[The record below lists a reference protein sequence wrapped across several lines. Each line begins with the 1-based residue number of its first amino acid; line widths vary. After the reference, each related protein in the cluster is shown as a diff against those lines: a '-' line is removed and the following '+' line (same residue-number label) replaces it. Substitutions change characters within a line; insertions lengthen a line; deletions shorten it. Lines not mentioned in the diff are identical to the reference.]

1 MDTLSPQVKRHE
13 NRTIVLPFEQDTYG
27 PTSLDAVLYR
37 QEVERHRAAYPELF
51 PDAIAQGY
59 RMKDCYH
66 SLRLGL
72 LIRRIEIGG
81 IAYTVR
87 PSFVL
92 PYLSGWTKDAEPALF
107 MRKFD
112 APFWALEHLYGKS
125 AMHFFRLEQSLG
137 RYSLVETTV
146 RTQQDLPAHVVADE
160 KYSWLKG
167 EKVFIPTTAAGGC
180 ILGASVVRE
189 ASEAA
194 LTQGYGVFKQEAQA
208 MRPDYQPKTVTTD
221 GWAATRLAWRALF
234 PSISLI
240 LCFLHIYI
248 SLRDRA
254 KLKFASTFRIVAD
267 KLWHCYQAK
276 TQSGFSQ
283 RLRHLCEWAKDNT
296 QLPEFMREK
305 LAKVYQQAEAFRI
318 AYRFPLAH
326 RTSNLIDRLM
336 QRMDRHLFSTQYFHG
351 DLRSAEL
358 SIRGWALIHNFA
370 PFNPYTV
377 KRHAGWRSPA
387 EAMNQF
393 RYHDNWLQNLLIST
407 SLVGKYR
414 PPQNAL

>member
-1 MDTLSPQVKRHE
+1 M
-13 NRTIVLPFEQDTYG
+13 
-27 PTSLDAVLYR
+27 
-37 QEVERHRAAYPELF
+37 
-51 PDAIAQGY
+51 
-59 RMKDCYH
+59 
-66 SLRLGL
+66 
-72 LIRRIEIGG
+72 
-81 IAYTVR
+81 
-87 PSFVL
+87 
-92 PYLSGWTKDAEPALF
+92 
-107 MRKFD
+107 
-112 APFWALEHLYGKS
+112 
-125 AMHFFRLEQSLG
+125 
-137 RYSLVETTV
+137 
-146 RTQQDLPAHVVADE
+146 
-160 KYSWLKG
+160 
-167 EKVFIPTTAAGGC
+167 
-180 ILGASVVRE
+180 
-189 ASEAA
+189 
-194 LTQGYGVFKQEAQA
+194 
-208 MRPDYQPKTVTTD
+208 
-221 GWAATRLAWRALF
+221 
-234 PSISLI
+234 
-240 LCFLHIYI
+240 
-248 SLRDRA
+248 
-254 KLKFASTFRIVAD
+254 AD

-305 LAKVYQQAEAFRI
+305 LAKVYQQAAAFRI
-318 AYRFPLAH
+318 AYASTSLSTSRFPLAH
-326 RTSNLIDRLM
+326 RTSNLIDRLILRLRSAQV